1 MKPPIEPPSDDELV
15 AAWRTGDSKARNR
28 LIERYKQN
36 LWRFFSNKVTDSLE
50 DLVQETILACL
61 ESFGRYEGRSSF
73 RVFLFGIARNVLYHH
88 YRDRNAAFDPLTSS
102 VLSLKTDSD
111 SPMGY
116 VSEREESRLLL
127 RVLRGLPVRA
137 QVLVELHY
145 WEHVSNRELAEIEG
159 IPVGTVK
166 SWLRKARAEIRQ
178 QLELLSDPG
187 SSLTEE
193 PGPRSLESW
202 VESLRNSREERQDLD
217 DDSL

>member
-1 MKPPIEPPSDDELV
+1 MEPPIEPPSDDELV
-15 AAWRTGDSKARNR
+15 TAWRSGDSKAGNR

-36 LWRFFSNKVTDSLE
+36 LWRFFSNKVTDSPE
-50 DLVQETILACL
+50 DLVQQTILACL
-61 ESFGRYEGRSSF
+61 ESIGRYERRSSF

-127 RVLRGLPVRA
+127 RVLRELPV
-137 QVLVELHY
+137 QTQLLVELHY
-145 WEHVSNRELAEIEG
+145 WEGLSNRELAEIEG

-178 QLELLSDPG
+178 RLELPPDPG
-187 SSLTEE
+187 SSPTEE
-193 PGPRSLESW
+193 PRPRSLESW
-202 VESLRNSREERQDLD
+202 AEAVRNSREEQQDLD
-217 DDSL
+217 DDSP

>member
-1 MKPPIEPPSDDELV
+1 VEPPIEPPSDDELV
-15 AAWRTGDSKARNR
+15 TAWRSGDSKAGNR

-36 LWRFFSNKVTDSLE
+36 LWRFFSNKVTDSPE
-50 DLVQETILACL
+50 DLVQQTVLACL
-61 ESFGRYEGRSSF
+61 ESIFRYERRSSF

-88 YRDRNAAFDPLTSS
+88 YRDRNAGFDPLTSS
-102 VLSLKTDSD
+102 VLSLKTDSA

-127 RVLRGLPVRA
+127 RVLRELPMRM

-145 WEHVSNRELAEIEG
+145 WEGLSNRELAEIEG
-159 IPVGTVK
+159 IPMGTVK

-178 QLELLSDPG
+178 RLALASDPG
-187 SSLTEE
+187 SSPPEE

-202 VESLRNSREERQDLD
+202 AEAVRNSREE
-217 DDSL
+217 